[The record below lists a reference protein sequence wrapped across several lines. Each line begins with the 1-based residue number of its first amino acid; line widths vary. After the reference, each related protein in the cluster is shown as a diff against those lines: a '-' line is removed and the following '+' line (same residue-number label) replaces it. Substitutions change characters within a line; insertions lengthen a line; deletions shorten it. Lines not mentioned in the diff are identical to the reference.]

1 MNQTVMPMT
10 ISNYTEY
17 RTKADWIIPM
27 TISSF
32 LVVAT
37 LWILISLIYYGIKT
51 NKWKTMNSSNY
62 DKLNAGLIYTA
73 VVVCTTL
80 CLIRLIIS
88 LFYMDIGFT
97 VVEKQNRR
105 CNSLFDA
112 MGVMYGMVIMSTYT
126 FLWLRQRVFYANR
139 MLNVKYTRIS
149 RMLSAVSIFVIVTC
163 GVCVLIFSTIPN
175 DHFSGSN
182 GCFYKP
188 DRRLFIGYYVSIV
201 LLVFVG
207 NAVLFGLFAYG
218 LYKANETPSLSFASG
233 DRRKSNNS
241 KTEATHFHSENNNN
255 NNNKGKNVIV
265 TNLSIQLSQRTL
277 VPTSNLVKRVVKKTL
292 FFAVISVV
300 CDVILQILLYFTS
313 IQRRVITTSFNVN
326 AFLNVLLMIASFV
339 QYKKMLFSP
348 CYSKAK

>member
-1 MNQTVMPMT
+1 MPMT

-17 RTKADWIIPM
+17 QTKADWIIPM

-97 VVEKQNRR
+97 VVKKQNRR

-112 MGVMYGMVIMSTYT
+112 MGVMYGMVILSTYT
-126 FLWLRQRVFYANR
+126 FLWLRQRVFYSNR
-139 MLNVKYTRIS
+139 MLNVKYTRVS
-149 RMLSAVSIFVIVTC
+149 RMLSAVSIFVIAAW
-163 GVCVLIFSTIPN
+163 GVCVLIFSIIPN
-175 DHFSGSN
+175 DHFSSPD

-188 DRRLFIGYYVSIV
+188 DRRLFIGYCVSI
-201 LLVFVG
+201 LLVICFG

-233 DRRKSNNS
+233 DRRKSQDNN
-241 KTEATHFHSENNNN
+241 TEATYVHFKNNNIA
-255 NNNKGKNVIV
+255 KRKNMRV

-292 FFAVISVV
+292 YFAVISVV
-300 CDVILQILLYFTS
+300 CDVILQILLFFTN

-348 CYSKAK
+348 CYSNAK

>member
-1 MNQTVMPMT
+1 MPMT

-27 TISSF
+27 TMSSF
-32 LVVAT
+32 LVVTT

-51 NKWKTMNSSNY
+51 NKWKTMKSSNY
-62 DKLNAGLIYTA
+62 DKLNAGLIYMA

-112 MGVMYGMVIMSTYT
+112 MGVMYGMVILSTYT
-126 FLWLRQRVFYANR
+126 FLWLRQRVFYVNR
-139 MLNVKYTRIS
+139 MLNVKYTRVS

-163 GVCVLIFSTIPN
+163 GVCVLIFSTMPN
-175 DHFSGSN
+175 DHFSSPD

-188 DRRLFIGYYVSIV
+188 DRRLFIGYCVSI
-201 LLVFVG
+201 LLVICFG

-218 LYKANETPSLSFASG
+218 LYKTNETPSLSFVA
-233 DRRKSNNS
+233 DNRRKSHDNN
-241 KTEATHFHSENNNN
+241 TEATHIAINCNKNRDGCLNVALQLLANNTR
-255 NNNKGKNVIV
+255 KVAA
-265 TNLSIQLSQRTL
+265 
-277 VPTSNLVKRVVKKTL
+277 L
-292 FFAVISVV
+292 FFYPCNI
-300 CDVILQILLYFTS
+300 
-313 IQRRVITTSFNVN
+313 
-326 AFLNVLLMIASFV
+326 
-339 QYKKMLFSP
+339 FSD
-348 CYSKAK
+348 